1 MIIKSNH
8 AIIYGLIWAGLA
20 DSQANSFILR
30 EKKVKVAIEIKSR
43 VEGMAQT
50 ESRSDPRNDNRG
62 MLYRNNGKKV
72 DIGNVKMES
81 YWKSRKRKNVHA
93 LRRGGEE
100 FEH

>member
-8 AIIYGLIWAGLA
+8 AIICCLIWAGSA

-30 EKKVKVAIEIKSR
+30 GKKVKVAIEIKSK

-50 ESRSDPRNDNRG
+50 ESKSYSKNYNRG

-72 DIGNVKMES
+72 DIGKCEDE
-81 YWKSRKRKNVHA
+81 KLLEK
-93 LRRGGEE
+93 
-100 FEH
+100 

>member
-1 MIIKSNH
+1 M
-8 AIIYGLIWAGLA
+8 
-20 DSQANSFILR
+20 
-30 EKKVKVAIEIKSR
+30 KVAIEIKSK

-50 ESRSDPRNDNRG
+50 ESESYPKNDNRG
-62 MLYRNNGKKV
+62 MLYRNNRKLTLE
-72 DIGNVKMES
+72 NVKMES